1 MTAADFLRFVIIA
14 GLGVIAFI
22 TFLVAGTIVV
32 LMWLDS
38 FRCGTCSPHPAGMY
52 ILGLMGVLLI
62 ASLGMEVGLAPEKW
76 LKWINDNRETLII
89 GAIAFAALLVVMN
102 SRWWFF

>member
-22 TFLVAGTIVV
+22 TFLVSGTIVV

-52 ILGLMGVLLI
+52 VLAAMGVLLI
-62 ASLGMEVGLAPEKW
+62 ASAGIEAGDAPNAW
-76 LKWINDNRETLII
+76 WPWIKANRDTLII
-89 GAIAFAALLVVMN
+89 GAVSFVALLVVMN

>member
-22 TFLVAGTIVV
+22 TFLVSGTIVV

-52 ILGLMGVLLI
+52 VLAAMGVLLI
-62 ASLGMEVGLAPEKW
+62 ASAAMGAGEAPGNW
-76 LKWINDNRETLII
+76 RAWIEANRDTVII
-89 GAIAFAALLVVMN
+89 GAVSFVALLVVMN